1 MDRMLTVS
9 AYSRAELGE
18 RLAGDGIHLQT
29 GAFVTCV
36 KTTIGR
42 VADGI
47 ALLYA
52 DYPVIEAG
60 AFADFHISL
69 HPAGGLRRWLR
80 PQARFDYDG
89 MRPFKPLPLAQAFPM
104 FEWILNWCVSSN
116 AHRYLCIHAAVVEK
130 DGRAAILPAPPGSG
144 KSTLCAALVS
154 RGWRLLSDELTLVR
168 LGSGELVPLPRPISL
183 KNASIDLIRRYAP
196 ASVFSPVVDDT
207 VKGSIA
213 HLKAPAASV
222 MRAGERARAAWIIFP
237 RYAAGAAAQLEPMA
251 PARAFMQ
258 LAENSFN
265 YSVLGAGG
273 FEALAALIDASQSY
287 RFTYS
292 ALDDAIDLFSRLAP
306 PPP

>member
-1 MDRMLTVS
+1 MLTVS

-36 KTTIGR
+36 KTTIAR

-52 DYPVIEAG
+52 DYPVIERG
-60 AFADFHISL
+60 EFADFHINL
-69 HPAGGLRRWLR
+69 HQAGGLRRWFR

-89 MRPFKPLPLAQAFPM
+89 MRPFKPLPLDQAFPM

-130 DGRAAILPAPPGSG
+130 DGHAAILPAPPGSG

-154 RGWRLLSDELTLVR
+154 KGWRLLSDELTLVR

-183 KNASIDLIRRYAP
+183 KNASIDIIRRYAP
-196 ASVFSPVVDDT
+196 TSVFSPVVDDT
-207 VKGSIA
+207 AKGSIA

-222 MRAGERARAAWIIFP
+222 VRAGERARAAWIIFP
-237 RYAAGAAAQLEPMA
+237 QYAAGASARLEPIA

-265 YSVLGAGG
+265 YSLLGAGG
-273 FEALAALIDASQSY
+273 FEAMAAVIDSSQSY
-287 RFTYS
+287 HFTYS
-292 ALDDAIDLFSRLAP
+292 VLDDAIDIFSRLTP
-306 PPP
+306 LKP